1 MFSLSTSSR
10 NNSSFDNL
18 LFNGDKTGQCFG
30 ERTFCGG
37 SEISSPSGDNNN
49 RNRQNESTDMDIDE
63 EEDFDSKTSKTKTV
77 TFNNED
83 LFNIYDNNISSSF
96 DHQNSD
102 GSLLADSS
110 NIQKSLRVVSS
121 PSLEKLSIQ
130 SSTSFKVP
138 EIPVQSKNLAAD
150 LRTPSHNFSQIDIDP
165 VTIAKLSSFSQ
176 RLRSLTSPATPL
188 RMRPETPRSAKLTP
202 RSNMVTPW

>member
-1 MFSLSTSSR
+1 M
-10 NNSSFDNL
+10 
-18 LFNGDKTGQCFG
+18 
-30 ERTFCGG
+30 
-37 SEISSPSGDNNN
+37 
-49 RNRQNESTDMDIDE
+49 
-63 EEDFDSKTSKTKTV
+63 
-77 TFNNED
+77 
-83 LFNIYDNNISSSF
+83 SSSF
-96 DHQNSD
+96 DHQYSD

-110 NIQKSLRVVSS
+110 NIQKPLRVDSS

-138 EIPVQSKNLAAD
+138 EIPIQSKNLVPD

-165 VTIAKLSSFSQ
+165 ETIAKLSSFSQ

-202 RSNMVTPW
+202 RSNMEQD